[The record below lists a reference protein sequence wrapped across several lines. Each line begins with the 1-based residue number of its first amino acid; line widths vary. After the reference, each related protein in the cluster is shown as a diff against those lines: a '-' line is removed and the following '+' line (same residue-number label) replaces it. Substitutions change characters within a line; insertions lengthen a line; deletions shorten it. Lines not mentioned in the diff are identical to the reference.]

1 MDQMRA
7 FNEMLLHFMNATE
20 SPSPC
25 ISRRGG
31 VSDDMSVPLLQLLL
45 PSSRRMRSRT
55 ENK

>member
-20 SPSPC
+20 SPLPC

-45 PSSRRMRSRT
+45 PSSQRMRSRT

>member
-20 SPSPC
+20 SPLPC

-31 VSDDMSVPLLQLLL
+31 VSDGHIPSVSVAAFAEQPADEE
-45 PSSRRMRSRT
+45 PDG
-55 ENK
+55 NK